1 MNIFHRLYHCLMAVW
16 LLPIR
21 LIVFAQRNMR
31 FYEDLAAWAEWKSC
45 PYTTFYM
52 RFVFLMSEYR
62 EFRNICYYRMG
73 KISWMVHW
81 ICRPLDSLFIHCKD
95 IGGGIMIQHGFS
107 TIISAQ
113 RIGKNAHI
121 YQQVTIGYNGEKCPV
136 IGDDVQV
143 CCGAKVIGG
152 ITIGNNV
159 TIGAQA
165 LVVKDVVDNCVVGGV
180 PAVVLKRK

>member
-1 MNIFHRLYHCLMAVW
+1 
-16 LLPIR
+16 
-21 LIVFAQRNMR
+21 
-31 FYEDLAAWAEWKSC
+31 
-45 PYTTFYM
+45 
-52 RFVFLMSEYR
+52 
-62 EFRNICYYRMG
+62 
-73 KISWMVHW
+73 
-81 ICRPLDSLFIHCKD
+81 
-95 IGGGIMIQHGFS
+95 MIQHGFS

-165 LVVKDVVDNCVVGGV
+165 LVVKDVVDNCVVGGDL
-180 PAVVLKRK
+180 PSY